1 MDMWAV
7 SAFWLLWTL
16 LLWTWRCVSFYSF
29 GFIPGSVI
37 VGLDCNS
44 IFNKDS
50 NVSTSSPTLIFWF
63 CFVNSNHPIKCEV
76 TSLCGF
82 DLHNDVKHHFM
93 CCWQLVYLWRNVC
106 SMEKEMA
113 THSSV
118 LAWRIPG
125 TAEPGGL
132 PFLGSH
138 RVGHDWSDLVV
149 VLVVVV
155 VVK

>member
-37 VGLDCNS
+37 VGLYCNS

-93 CCWQLVYLWRNVC
+93 CCWQWFLRWVKWGITIQSCGGCQRKTWSWVLSQVWIFGVNFTNLREYLKC
-106 SMEKEMA
+106 KS
-113 THSSV
+113 
-118 LAWRIPG
+118 
-125 TAEPGGL
+125 
-132 PFLGSH
+132 FLKPT
-138 RVGHDWSDLVV
+138 WPTNT
-149 VLVVVV
+149 
-155 VVK
+155 KC